1 MRESV
6 ALWGSQSRGGIAKP
20 VVVVFLWIAEEGI
33 VESKNMFRFGMS
45 SQARVLHRIHES
57 NLEAQ
62 AARAR
67 FTGLQV
73 LAGG

>member
-1 MRESV
+1 MCTLQTHPWTASGSWHQYRRMRESV

-45 SQARVLHRIHES
+45 SQARPGIAPH
-57 NLEAQ
+57 
-62 AARAR
+62 
-67 FTGLQV
+67 T
-73 LAGG
+73 